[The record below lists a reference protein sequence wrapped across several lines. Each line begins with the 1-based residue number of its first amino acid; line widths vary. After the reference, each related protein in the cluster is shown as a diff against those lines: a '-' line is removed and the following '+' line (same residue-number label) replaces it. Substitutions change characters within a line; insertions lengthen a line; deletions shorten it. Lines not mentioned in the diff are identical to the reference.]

1 MALVHHPDY
10 WGAGKILYEKMTEKA
25 FNELKLDAIQV
36 LFPPTKTHVQGLLR
50 LGFKK
55 TGVVKIGEEQF
66 IRYVLNWPE

>member
-1 MALVHHPDY
+1 
-10 WGAGKILYEKMTEKA
+10 MTEKA